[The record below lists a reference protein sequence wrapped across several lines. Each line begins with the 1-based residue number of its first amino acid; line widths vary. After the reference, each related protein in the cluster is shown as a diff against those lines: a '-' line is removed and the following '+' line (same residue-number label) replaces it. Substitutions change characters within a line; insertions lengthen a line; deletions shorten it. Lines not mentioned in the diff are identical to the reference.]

1 MKTAALTPAQEKTL
15 DVMRTTIE
23 RLRRQG
29 ASEAKIQKHVEA
41 WLLPYTTVVRAYMK
55 NALLN
60 PRRDDILDSDRCPH
74 CSGQAYL
81 TTFHRAW
88 IKCLEG
94 PAAGMYEAHCPRCG
108 WRGHAPVEIARWL
121 PRRAKFARR

>member
-1 MKTAALTPAQEKTL
+1 MLTAQQEKAL

-29 ASEAKIQKHVEA
+29 ASEAKIQKYVEA

-60 PRRDDILDSDRCPH
+60 PRRDDILDSDRCPR
-74 CSGQAYL
+74 CSDQAYL
-81 TTFHRAW
+81 TTFYGQPMR
-88 IKCLEG
+88 CLEG
-94 PAAGMYEAHCPRCG
+94 PAAGMYEVHCPACG

-121 PRRAKFARR
+121 PRRAMFARRSQT